1 LEGGI
6 FNVNK
11 YILFL
16 VLTIILFFGISSQIS
31 AQQNIQTDIDVN
43 ARVVSAPL
51 AMDNPDNTLLDF
63 GMMTTP
69 QSGDAQVKVDAA
81 FNSIQSQ
88 TPFHNGQFQAAEFN
102 ISGPAGEGV
111 VVILPDLV
119 YVEHVDLNSYP
130 GENTDM
136 SVDKFQ
142 TSLSE
147 NRDTLDAEGSLSF
160 KVGATLNVLADQVPG
175 KYEGVF
181 EISVL
186 YQ

>member
-1 LEGGI
+1 M
-6 FNVNK
+6 NK

-16 VLTIILFFGISSQIS
+16 IIIITLFFSLSSQIS
-31 AQQNIQTDIDVN
+31 AQENIQRDVDVD
-43 ARVVSAPL
+43 AEVVSGPL
-51 AMDNPDNTLLDF
+51 SIENPENTLLDF
-63 GMMTTP
+63 GKMSTP
-69 QSGDAQVKVDAA
+69 ESGDAQVKVDAS

-88 TPFHNGQFQAAEFN
+88 TPFHNGQYQLTEFTV
-102 ISGPAGEGV
+102 SGPAEEEV

-119 YVEHVDLNSYP
+119 YVEHVDAADYP
-130 GENTDM
+130 NDNTDM

-147 NRDTLDAEGSLSF
+147 NRGSLDAEGDLSF
-160 KVGATLNVLADQVPG
+160 RVGATLNVLSDQVPG
-175 KYEGVF
+175 KYEGTF